1 MGRRAVALRAAGARS
16 TFGAAAACAG
26 TKPANPTAPTV
37 TAAPVRKL
45 RRDWPDLSSDMWVP
59 FQWVDATKDPLG
71 KRIAK
76 STLNRGQCFNV
87 AKNGGI
93 STPFSGSGT
102 FDIGHW
108 LRLSVM
114 EPKDTPAK
122 TPRAIVLIH
131 ALAYLGIAL
140 WLAIFLMAALGSF
153 TSNKWV
159 IMALAIGLG
168 LLHFAISRLTAKRS
182 RAAIALIWVLLVAD
196 LGLMFFV
203 TWRAAILV
211 IASVILVILEI
222 RTLKPTA
229 NTPH

>member
-1 MGRRAVALRAAGARS
+1 MPHAQQELAARS
-16 TFGAAAACAG
+16 VQRPLAR
-26 TKPANPTAPTV
+26 APTLLAQPPPLSRLHQLGNYVGIGLTYQV
-37 TAAPVRKL
+37 TCGFPFNGFTLQRILLEDGLLNQALVE
-45 RRDWPDLSSDMWVP
+45 SS
-59 FQWVDATKDPLG
+59 FLT
-71 KRIAK
+71 
-76 STLNRGQCFNV
+76 V
-87 AKNGGI
+87 AKNGWI

-153 TSNKWV
+153 TSNKWF

-182 RAAIALIWVLLVAD
+182 RAAIALTWVLLVAD

-203 TWRAAILV
+203 TWSAAILV
-211 IASVILVILEI
+211 IASVVLLLATI
-222 RTLKPTA
+222 RVMRSVPD
-229 NTPH
+229 TP

>member
-1 MGRRAVALRAAGARS
+1 MHRAGHSANLRIQRSVDRGLGLADHASASGELARVKVDPGVCDICVRLRKHSGLGPAA
-16 TFGAAAACAG
+16 
-26 TKPANPTAPTV
+26 
-37 TAAPVRKL
+37 
-45 RRDWPDLSSDMWVP
+45 
-59 FQWVDATKDPLG
+59 
-71 KRIAK
+71 
-76 STLNRGQCFNV
+76 
-87 AKNGGI
+87 
-93 STPFSGSGT
+93 

-108 LRLSVM
+108 LRLRFM
-114 EPKDTPAK
+114 DPKDTPAK

-140 WLAIFLMAALGSF
+140 WLAIFLMAALGNLPG
-153 TSNKWV
+153 NKWL

-168 LLHFAISRLTAKRS
+168 VLHFAISRLTAKRS
-182 RAAIALIWVLLVAD
+182 RAAIALTWVLLVAD

>member
-1 MGRRAVALRAAGARS
+1 MFQRCQKWGGFHTFLGFRRMGGVS
-16 TFGAAAACAG
+16 
-26 TKPANPTAPTV
+26 
-37 TAAPVRKL
+37 
-45 RRDWPDLSSDMWVP
+45 
-59 FQWVDATKDPLG
+59 
-71 KRIAK
+71 
-76 STLNRGQCFNV
+76 
-87 AKNGGI
+87 
-93 STPFSGSGT
+93 
-102 FDIGHW
+102 HW
-108 LRLSVM
+108 LRLPVM
-114 EPKDTPAK
+114 DPKETPAK
-122 TPRAIVLIH
+122 APRAIVLIH

-182 RAAIALIWVLLVAD
+182 RAAIALTWVLLVAD

-203 TWRAAILV
+203 TWSAAILV